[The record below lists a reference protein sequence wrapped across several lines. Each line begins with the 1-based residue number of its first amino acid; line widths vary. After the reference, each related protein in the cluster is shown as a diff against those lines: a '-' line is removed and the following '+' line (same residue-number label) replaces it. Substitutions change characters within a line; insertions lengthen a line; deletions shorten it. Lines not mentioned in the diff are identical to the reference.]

1 MSTIRHQRGT
11 RFPDGKVWV
20 RSFAVGFTAGAKLD
34 AHQHDWHQLS
44 YAAHGVLKVETPQGA
59 WVAPPHR
66 AAWIPAGVRHH
77 EEFRSRGTLRNLYF
91 ATGTCRGMPADCAT
105 LDVSPL
111 LRELIVYSAEVG
123 ALDVRQAEHLNLAK
137 VLLNQLH
144 QSPRAPVQPL
154 PMPRDSRAL
163 AVATRL
169 MTDPSDDADLEAWAD
184 RVGASKRTL
193 QRAFMHDTRISFSRW
208 RQRARLLAA
217 VERLSAGE
225 SVTRTALDVGYAS
238 VSAFVSSFRREFGAP
253 PGRFINE

>member
-1 MSTIRHQRGT
+1 MSPIRHRRET

-44 YAAHGVLKVETPQGA
+44 YAAHGVLKVATPQGT
-59 WVAPPHR
+59 WVVPPHR

-111 LRELIVYSAEVG
+111 LRALIVHSAELG
-123 ALDVRQAEHLNLAK
+123 ALDVRKPEHLNLAK
-137 VLLNQLH
+137 VLMH
-144 QSPRAPVQPL
+144 QMHESPRSPVQPL

-163 AVATRL
+163 AVAMRL
-169 MTDPSDDADLEAWAD
+169 MAHPSDDADLETWAD
-184 RVGASKRTL
+184 RVGASPRTL
-193 QRAFMHDTRISFSRW
+193 QRAFTGDTRISFSRW

-225 SVTRTALDVGYAS
+225 SVTQTALDVGYAS
-238 VSAFVSSFRREFGAP
+238 VSAFVSSFRREFGKS
-253 PGRFINE
+253 PGRFIDG